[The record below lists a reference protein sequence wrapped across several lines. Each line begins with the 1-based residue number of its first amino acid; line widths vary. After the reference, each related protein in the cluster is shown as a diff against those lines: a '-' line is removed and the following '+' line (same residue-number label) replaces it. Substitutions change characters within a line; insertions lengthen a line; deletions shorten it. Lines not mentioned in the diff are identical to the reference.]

1 LPDRTVP
8 RVAARFVAGLRDI
21 QPQGPYYLGGLSF
34 GGLLAFEMARQL
46 QSSGQ
51 DVALLVLMDPV
62 TSWRWSMTKSVRRL
76 RPERGSDLNRVS
88 LTRLLLRGLK
98 RFFTDRYAIAT
109 AGIVRRDVMRQG
121 QAIFKVQIRMVRR
134 YALQPYSGRTLVLRT
149 AEWKRFD
156 ERDITRSLSGRT
168 RVAMTPGTHMS
179 MLSETNLATMAAIIR
194 EEMARVDSPRVLLP
208 RLRHDV
214 D

>member
-1 LPDRTVP
+1 
-8 RVAARFVAGLRDI
+8 
-21 QPQGPYYLGGLSF
+21 
-34 GGLLAFEMARQL
+34 
-46 QSSGQ
+46 
-51 DVALLVLMDPV
+51 
-62 TSWRWSMTKSVRRL
+62 
-76 RPERGSDLNRVS
+76 
-88 LTRLLLRGLK
+88 
-98 RFFTDRYAIAT
+98 
-109 AGIVRRDVMRQG
+109 
-121 QAIFKVQIRMVRR
+121 MVRR